1 MFQFKTVLLCCI
13 TLFLNLITTTAQRVT
28 SDLAEGF
35 EYVSVS
41 GENSI
46 FYMVEDQRYAIVTED
61 IPMESLYFKI
71 ENGILTIHLPKD
83 GCPKKKSLVLLYPRG
98 NQVPKVINT
107 SGDGL
112 VRL

>member
-1 MFQFKTVLLCCI
+1 MLPSKTVLLCCI
-13 TLFLNLITTTAQRVT
+13 TLLLNLITTTAQRIT

-35 EYVSVS
+35 EYVSVR
-41 GENSI
+41 GENPI
-46 FYMVEDQRYAIVTED
+46 FYLVEDQRYAIVTEG
-61 IPMESLYFKI
+61 IPLESLHFKI
-71 ENGILTIHLPKD
+71 EKGILTIHMPKE
-83 GCPKKKSLVLLYPRG
+83 GCHEKKSLVLLYPRG

>member
-1 MFQFKTVLLCCI
+1 MFQFKTVLLCGSS
-13 TLFLNLITTTAQRVT
+13 LFLNLITTTAQRIT
-28 SDLAEGF
+28 SDLNEGF
-35 EYVSVS
+35 EYVLVR

-46 FYMVEDQRYAIVTED
+46 FYMVEDQRYAIVTEG
-61 IPMESLYFKI
+61 IPRESLYFKI
-71 ENGILTIHLPKD
+71 EKGILTIHLPKD
-83 GCPKKKSLVLLYPRG
+83 GCAKKKSLVLLYPRG